1 MVPELS
7 QFIGLALACALL
19 IAVPGPSVVF
29 VVGRALTYGRRTA
42 LTSVAGNSVGCY
54 AAAALVA
61 VGLGP
66 LLQRSEGL
74 LTAIKWAGAA
84 YLVWLG
90 VQALRH
96 AAPLPDAP
104 GGAGDR
110 VPTWRSLRSGIVVG
124 ISNPKV
130 FLVFAAVLPQF
141 VDPGAGHVPAQMLL
155 LALVPVAVGLLT
167 DSAWALAASRA
178 RGWLSRSPRRTT
190 AVGRAGGLSMIG
202 LGVSVAL
209 TGHRR

>member
-1 MVPELS
+1 
-7 QFIGLALACALL
+7 LA
-19 IAVPGPSVVF
+19 SVV
-29 VVGRALTYGRRTA
+29 
-42 LTSVAGNSVGCY
+42 GNSAGCY

-66 LLQRSEGL
+66 LLQRSDVL
-74 LTAIKWAGAA
+74 LMSIKWAGAA

-96 AAPLPDAP
+96 AAPLAAP
-104 GGAGDR
+104 EGSVGDL
-110 VPTWRSLRSGIVVG
+110 VPAWRSLRTGVFVG
-124 ISNPKV
+124 VSNPKV
-130 FLVFAAVLPQF
+130 FLIFAAVLPQF
-141 VDPGAGHVPAQMLL
+141 VDSSAGHVPAQMLL
-155 LALVPVAVGLLT
+155 LALVPVTIGVVT
-167 DSAWALAASRA
+167 DSAWGLAASRA
-178 RGWLSRSPRRTT
+178 RGWLSRSPRRAT

>member
-1 MVPELS
+1 MVLESS
-7 QFIGLALACALL
+7 QVVGLALACALL

-42 LTSVAGNSVGCY
+42 LASVAGHSAGCY

-66 LLQRSEGL
+66 LLQRSEVL
-74 LTAIKWAGAA
+74 LTSIRWAGAA

-96 AAPLPDAP
+96 AASPPAPDA
-104 GGAGDR
+104 AASELA
-110 VPTWRSLRSGIVVG
+110 PTWRSLRTGFVVG
-124 ISNPKV
+124 ASNPKV

-141 VDPGAGHVPAQMLL
+141 VDPDAGHVPAQMLL
-155 LALVPVAVGLLT
+155 LALVPVTVGLVT

-178 RGWLSRSPRRTT
+178 RGWLSRSPRRAT
-190 AVGRAGGLSMIG
+190 AMGRAGGLSMIG

>member
-7 QFIGLALACALL
+7 QFVGLALACVLL
-19 IAVPGPSVVF
+19 IAIPGPSVVF
-29 VVGRALTYGRRTA
+29 VVGRALSYGRRTA
-42 LTSVAGNSVGCY
+42 LASVAGNSAGCF

-61 VGLGP
+61 FGLGP
-66 LLQRSEGL
+66 LLQRSEVV
-74 LTAIKWAGAA
+74 LTSIKWAGAA

-96 AAPLPDAP
+96 AAPLAS
-104 GGAGDR
+104 GEGAAGCP
-110 VPTWRSLRSGIVVG
+110 VPTWRSLRTGMVVG
-124 ISNPKV
+124 ASNPKV

-155 LALVPVAVGLLT
+155 LALVPVTVGLVT

-178 RGWLSRSPRRTT
+178 RGWLSRSPRRAT
-190 AVGRAGGLSMIG
+190 AVGQAGGLSMIG

>member
-1 MVPELS
+1 MVPEMS
-7 QFIGLALACALL
+7 QFVGLALACALL
-19 IAVPGPSVVF
+19 IAIPGPSVVF

-42 LTSVAGNSVGCY
+42 LASVAGNSAGSY

-66 LLQRSEGL
+66 LLQRSELL
-74 LTAIKWAGAA
+74 LTSIKWAGAA

-96 AAPLPDAP
+96 AAPLASPDGVAS
-104 GGAGDR
+104 GL
-110 VPTWRSLRSGIVVG
+110 VPTWRSLRAGMLVG
-124 ISNPKV
+124 VSNPKV
-130 FLVFAAVLPQF
+130 FLIFAAVLPQF
-141 VDPGAGHVPAQMLL
+141 VDGDAGHVPTQMLL
-155 LALVPVAVGLLT
+155 LALVPVTVGLAT

-178 RGWLSRSPRRTT
+178 RGWLSRSPRRAT